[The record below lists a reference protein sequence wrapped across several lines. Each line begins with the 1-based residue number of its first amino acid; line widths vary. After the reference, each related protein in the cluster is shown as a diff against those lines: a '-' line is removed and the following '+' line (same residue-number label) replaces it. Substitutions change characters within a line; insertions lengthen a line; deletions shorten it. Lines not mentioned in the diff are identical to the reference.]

1 MKGLRNL
8 LSESSKSRRRR
19 RNLLNIQ
26 ITMLAWLVEVFGFV
40 VVFVGSFIL
49 GHKNNITIFFLQAIT
64 ILFYT
69 VITPSMYLING
80 AEFKSIIIESTWY
93 QAFLRRFSL
102 MYSGTEEE
110 SCQSEEHGQIQNETD
125 RHDVNVRIK
134 ENCHGSPKKDEETLF
149 HKRTRVKFQDTN
161 LSPKRQLED
170 LSIIDLEENITI

>member
-1 MKGLRNL
+1 
-8 LSESSKSRRRR
+8 
-19 RNLLNIQ
+19 
-26 ITMLAWLVEVFGFV
+26 
-40 VVFVGSFIL
+40 
-49 GHKNNITIFFLQAIT
+49 
-64 ILFYT
+64 
-69 VITPSMYLING
+69 
-80 AEFKSIIIESTWY
+80 
-93 QAFLRRFSL
+93 